1 MLHTGRRLI
10 VASAAAFLFGCGS
23 STAPSVAPS
32 PMAGGS
38 SPGQADK
45 GATAKKSVAELIKG
59 SRKYDGLF
67 TIYQDTATG
76 TTQIGVRR
84 DQLGKE
90 FIYNAVVDEGVLPA
104 GAFRGQYGPNY
115 VFQVNRRFNKI
126 EFVIRNTSFYFDPGS
141 PLRRAADANISP
153 SVIASIEIAGED
165 TATGEMIIKSDD
177 LFLTEAFRQ
186 VKPTPDPN
194 ARPGTTFQLGTLS
207 KSKTRITGIRSYPLN
222 SDVLVEYVYE
232 NPAPVVRGDADV
244 TDARNVSVRVLH
256 SLIQMPA
263 DGYEL
268 RFDDPRVGFFT
279 ESVTDLTSA
288 SVTPYRDLI
297 NRWDLRKKDPSAA
310 LSEPIHP
317 IVWWIENTTP
327 VELRPAIKEGVLR
340 WNEAFEQ
347 AGFKNAM
354 VVYEQPDTATWDAG
368 DLRYNVLRWTSSP
381 NPPFGGYGPNVT
393 NPRTGQVLGADIML
407 EYIYVTNRIRAADL
421 FEWAGQQQL
430 EPVLPGIQEAAFC
443 SFGQFMQEQ
452 ALFGAAALRLL
463 GASDA
468 EVSSFVNDAVISL
481 VLHEVGHTLGL
492 THNMK
497 ATQAYS
503 PAELQDPEFVR
514 THGVS
519 GSVMDYH
526 AVNVPPPGG
535 RRTQSVDTHP
545 GVYDRWAIEYGYRPS
560 LPDPGA
566 EQARVR
572 AVVSRSTE
580 PALAYGNDADDM
592 RSPGGGINPRVMIGD
607 MSSDAIAFAEGRMT
621 LADSLMKTILPR
633 YTRRDS
639 SYASLLTA
647 YFITSG
653 QIAGQAGVVAR
664 YIGGVEV
671 DRAFAGQPGAT
682 QPLTPVPLAE
692 QKRAMRLL
700 RDRVFAPGA
709 FGASPELLAHL
720 QPQRRGFGFFGTT
733 EDPKIHAR
741 VLAAQ
746 RSVLDHL
753 LHPMTLTRMTDSRA
767 YGGGYSVAAM
777 VGDLTDAIF
786 AADARG
792 DVNTF
797 RQNLQVE
804 YVNRLAAMIT
814 GESRLRYDYVA
825 RSAAVAN
832 LRSIQAQ
839 VARPAGNAETRAHRA
854 HLKLVA
860 DRALAV
866 PG

>member
-1 MLHTGRRLI
+1 MQQSGRRFL
-10 VASAAAFLFGCGS
+10 VGSAAVFLIGCGS
-23 STAPSVAPS
+23 ATPPPASPS
-32 PMAGGS
+32 PISGAA
-38 SPGQADK
+38 SPSQADK
-45 GATAKKSVAELIKG
+45 GAAGKKTVAELIKG
-59 SRKYDGLF
+59 SHKYDGLF
-67 TIYQDTATG
+67 TIYQDTTAG
-76 TTQIGVRR
+76 TTQIGVKRA
-84 DQLGKE
+84 QLGKE

-104 GAFRGQYGPNY
+104 GAFRGEYGPNY

-126 EFVIRNTSFYFDPGS
+126 EFVIRNTSFYFNPGS
-141 PLRRAADANISP
+141 PLSRAADANISP
-153 SVIASIEIAGED
+153 SVIAAIEIAAED
-165 TATGEMIIKSDD
+165 STSGEMLIKSDD

-194 ARPGTTFQLGTLS
+194 ARPGTAFQLGTLS
-207 KSKTRITGIRSYPLN
+207 KTKTRITSIRSYPLN
-222 SDVLVEYVYE
+222 SDVIVEYVYE
-232 NPAPVVRGDADV
+232 NPAPVVRGGQDV

-256 SLIQMPA
+256 SLIQMPL
-263 DGYEL
+263 DGYAP
-268 RFDDPRVGFFT
+268 RFDDPRVGYFT

-297 NRWDLRKKDPSAA
+297 DRWDLRKKDPTAE
-310 LSEPIHP
+310 LSEPVQP

-347 AGFKNAM
+347 AGFKNAI

-381 NPPFGGYGPNVT
+381 NPPFGGYGPNVV

-421 FEWAGQQQL
+421 FEWAGQQQAS
-430 EPVLPGIQEAAFC
+430 PIVAGNPEAAFC

-452 ALFGAAALRLL
+452 TLFGAAALRLF
-463 GASDA
+463 GASEA
-468 EVSSFVNDAVISL
+468 EITEFVHESVISL

-503 PAELQDPEFVR
+503 PAELQDPDFVK

-535 RRTQSVDTHP
+535 RRTQPVDTHP
-545 GVYDRWAIEYGYRPS
+545 GVYDRWVIEYGYRPS
-560 LPDPGA
+560 LPDPVA

-572 AVVSRSTE
+572 ALVSRSTE

-592 RSPGGGINPRVMIGD
+592 RAPGGGINPRVMIGD
-607 MSSDAIAFAEGRMT
+607 MSSDAITFAEGRMT

-633 YTRRDS
+633 YTRADS

-647 YFITSG
+647 YFLTSG
-653 QIAGQAGVVAR
+653 QIAVQGGVVAR

-671 DRAFAGQPGAT
+671 DRAFVGQPGAA

-692 QKRAMRLL
+692 QQRAMKLL

-746 RSVLDHL
+746 RGVLDHL
-753 LHPMTLTRMTDSRA
+753 LHPTTLSRMTDSRA

-786 AADARG
+786 AADAKG
-792 DVNTF
+792 NVNTF

-839 VARPAGNAETRAHRA
+839 AARPVGNTETRAHRA

-866 PG
+866 SS